1 MKFLEHLYL
10 RPIIQTKYL
19 MLIKDNSGAEKVQP
33 SSGAQLIQKME
44 KFNLPEYDNL
54 YKKVLLGELTEFS

>member
-1 MKFLEHLYL
+1 
-10 RPIIQTKYL
+10 